1 MFISEISGG
10 LQATFYMAIMAMMK
24 RATISELK
32 NRLSTY
38 LGIVRAGERVMVV
51 DRDVPVAII
60 ERIGDRAAAEP
71 RLARLEKAGLVRRP
85 TGDAPIDLDLLRQPA
100 PRSTASVLEALLEE
114 RRAGR

>member
-1 MFISEISGG
+1 
-10 LQATFYMAIMAMMK
+10 MAIMAIMK

-32 NRLSTY
+32 NRLSAY

-60 ERIGDRAAAEP
+60 ERIGDRADAEP
-71 RLARLEKAGLVRRP
+71 RLTRLEKAGLVRRP
-85 TGDAPIDLDLLRQPA
+85 TGEAPIDLELLRQPA
-100 PRSTASVLEALLEE
+100 PRSTASVLQALLDE